1 MLAVSLAF
9 GWPRPAFPASQISPV
24 GPMTPPL
31 SARLNTAGNGNGDSP
46 PDGATDRSALAD
58 NPDYAANSE
67 DMTKNAQPVH
77 LKLTQLA
84 DASLVAMHADG
95 SDGHGGRANPNDERR
110 DRRVRPL
117 SPTSPPEGESDEVSL
132 RDVHVNGKAS
142 ARAEETASAAPDYT
156 ANYDDRD
163 NKAQQLH
170 LKLAQMADT
179 SPVTELADGPNENT
193 AVRAEESA
201 PAAPADPAGSLLET
215 VAAPPDER
223 RLSLVI
229 PPIKTW
235 GNIGYDLRKETYG
248 EIKYLSQSITTRVN
262 ASTKSFIWQPWF
274 AQVGG
279 GLGLSSTRTGS
290 SSSSGYSSNTTENKV
305 TSNIITGNATLN
317 LLPYSRFPFEAHF
330 DRSNNRLETGLS
342 AIDSSYRSTRY
353 GLTQRYRTLSGD
365 TNYMASYDRNMWE
378 SAIFG
383 TNQQDLLRL
392 EMTKRLAKQTLQIN
406 GDINNTERQ
415 QTYESTMLDTLVVR
429 HSYIPDPTFSVENL
443 GNLSRT
449 NYRLSQRQTDTR
461 YLQLSS
467 SAFWHPADKPLTV
480 SGSARV
486 FGMNSASNGTPS
498 SALRSANANLGAY
511 YELSKHIRLNS
522 SANVNVNDS
531 NGTQTVASNQSGG
544 ITYQSDTFDLATFNY
559 NGFASGTVT
568 NRIDPI
574 DSGQHVALQ
583 LGHSLNRSMGL
594 GVGSL
599 GLNLNQTASS
609 DFDSSIPTIVRL
621 SHSGSLTWSH
631 AEGQK
636 NTFLRLSASDSRA
649 VSGTNDFF
657 QLLNLQASRN
667 EGLTRNASWAG
678 NLTIQAVRQK
688 TGIVPAYYN
697 TPITTLTTPDMPAT
711 TTTTSSADLS
721 YRHQRAFGVPR
732 LRFVSE
738 LRIYGYMPLPV
749 LAGPRQQESRS
760 WENRLDYSIGR
771 LQLRL
776 SARVS
781 EISSG
786 SINSSS
792 NANTNTNTNTTR
804 QSLLMFSL
812 NRPFGAQ

>member
-1 MLAVSLAF
+1 MGGKWNGKYEPEICIMLAVSLAF
-9 GWPRPAFPASQISPV
+9 GWPRPAFPASQIPL
-24 GPMTPPL
+24 GGAMTPPL
-31 SARLNTAGNGNGDSP
+31 TARLYTAGNGNGDSP
-46 PDGATDRSALAD
+46 PDGATDKGATD
-58 NPDYAANSE
+58 NPDFAADSE
-67 DMTKNAQPVH
+67 SSGNNAQPMR
-77 LKLTQLA
+77 LKLSQMA
-84 DASLVAMHADG
+84 DASLVAMLAD
-95 SDGHGGRANPNDERR
+95 APN
-110 DRRVRPL
+110 
-117 SPTSPPEGESDEVSL
+117 GESSV
-132 RDVHVNGKAS
+132 
-142 ARAEETASAAPDYT
+142 RAEETASAAPDYT
-156 ANYDDRD
+156 ANYDDGD
-163 NKAQQLH
+163 SKAQQVH
-170 LKLAQMADT
+170 LKLAQMVDT
-179 SPVTELADGPNENT
+179 SPVTELADGPNVKT
-193 AVRAEESA
+193 AVRSEETAPAGPAEETAAAA
-201 PAAPADPAGSLLET
+201 PAA
-215 VAAPPDER
+215 ER
-223 RLSLVI
+223 HLTLAI
-229 PPIKTW
+229 PPIRTW

-248 EIKYLSQSITTRVN
+248 EIKYLSQSITTKVN
-262 ASTKSFIWQPWF
+262 ASTNSFIWQPWF

-279 GLGLSSTRTGS
+279 GLGLSSTRTS
-290 SSSSGYSSNTTENKV
+290 SSSSSSFSSNTTEDKV

-330 DRSNNRLETGLS
+330 DRSDNRLETGLS

-353 GLTQRYRTLSGD
+353 GLTQRYRTLTGD
-365 TNYMASYDRNMWE
+365 TQYMASYDRNMWE
-378 SAIFG
+378 SAVFG
-383 TNQQDLLRL
+383 TDQQDLLRL

-415 QTYESTMLDTLVVR
+415 QTHESTMLDTLVVR
-429 HSYIPDPTFSVENL
+429 HSYIPDPTLSVENL
-443 GNLSRT
+443 ANLSQT
-449 NYRLSQRQTDTR
+449 NYRLAQGQTDTR

-467 SAFWHPADKPLTV
+467 SAFWHPAEKPLTV
-480 SGSARV
+480 TGSARL
-486 FGMNSASNGTPS
+486 FGLNSSSNGATP
-498 SALRSANANLGAY
+498 SALRSVNANLGAF

-544 ITYQSDTFDLATFNY
+544 ITYQSDTFDFASFNY

-609 DFDSSIPTIVRL
+609 DFDTSIPSIVRL

-631 AEGQK
+631 AEGQR

-657 QLLNLQASRN
+657 QLINLQASRN
-667 EGLTRNASWAG
+667 EGLSRNASWTG
-678 NLTIQAVRQK
+678 NLTLQAVRQK
-688 TGIVPAYYN
+688 TGIMPNAYYN
-697 TPITTLTTPDMPAT
+697 APVTTLTTPDTPVT
-711 TTTTSSADLS
+711 TTTTSSANLS

-732 LRFVSE
+732 LNFVSE
-738 LRIYGYMPLPV
+738 LRIYGDMPLPV
-749 LAGPRQQESRS
+749 FAGPRQQESRS

-776 SARVS
+776 SARIS
-781 EISSG
+781 EISS
-786 SINSSS
+786 SNNS
-792 NANTNTNTNTTR
+792 TT